1 MELEVVLKQKID
13 SGQEVSARD
22 FIAAYPDLPR
32 PTVYS
37 RIRSMV
43 LAGQLAPVGKGR
55 YVHKSKMDYE
65 VVVTP
70 MMKEIN
76 TCLIAECPGVNHCIS
91 DDGVNVTVQVPRT
104 DLQRILTT
112 LNARF
117 DKVITGSA
125 CKQMPL
131 VVKGYIIVSVL
142 VSDAPVCSQQGV
154 GVPSLEK
161 QIVDMI
167 CANKQKL
174 DSLRPSI
181 QRLMDVYTLN
191 NNRLRRYAARR
202 GVSSEL
208 NECISAVDMNRVQMF
223 TDVQEYLAGT
233 QITKAWVFGSFAR
246 CEEGPSS
253 DLDILVEYDHSSH
266 LSLFGF
272 TRYKLDIEAIA
283 KRDVDLVVDGTLM
296 PFARESA
303 ERDKYLLYERVS

>member
-1 MELEVVLKQKID
+1 
-13 SGQEVSARD
+13 
-22 FIAAYPDLPR
+22 
-32 PTVYS
+32 
-37 RIRSMV
+37 
-43 LAGQLAPVGKGR
+43 
-55 YVHKSKMDYE
+55 
-65 VVVTP
+65 
-70 MMKEIN
+70 
-76 TCLIAECPGVNHCIS
+76 
-91 DDGVNVTVQVPRT
+91 
-104 DLQRILTT
+104 
-112 LNARF
+112 
-117 DKVITGSA
+117 
-125 CKQMPL
+125 
-131 VVKGYIIVSVL
+131 
-142 VSDAPVCSQQGV
+142 
-154 GVPSLEK
+154 
-161 QIVDMI
+161 MI

-223 TDVQEYLAGT
+223 TDVQKYLAGT
-233 QITKAWVFGSFAR
+233 QVTKAWVFGSCAR

-272 TRYKLDIEAIA
+272 ARYKLDIEAIA

-303 ERDKYLLYERVS
+303 ERDKYLLYER